1 MKAILIVLIVAL
13 VAKDTSQLNDP
24 YIMRGIAQGLCM
36 GAGGIWLLS
45 HISSTLLKKYWPVF
59 AYLAALLVGAIW
71 TAASQYVFLQLAS
84 LAAVLWFFV
93 AYFEHRAMDAQHA
106 VGTLIDTTVMVYFTV
121 AVLSLM
127 VIITHPTI
135 AYGATGYA
143 GMEFRFRGLFPKAGM
158 LASAAGVTIGL
169 AWFSG
174 YRTPIKLIVL
184 AVCGMCLALT
194 LSRTFWVA
202 LALGGFTTYW
212 VYHKLGRRW
221 IVVALLVSASA
232 GLAMKSLD
240 VSLDFSNAKFL
251 RVETISNLTGRVLL
265 WEQGL
270 LAFYHSPYVGYGY
283 TVGATGLHFS
293 ENKNGQSGENID
305 ATRDIGRMTL
315 HSGYLQSLLDAGAI
329 GTLFYLAIIAVALRN
344 MMKQADTPRNR
355 AVFFGLTFLAISN
368 ISQNVIY
375 SASVYDSVLFFGLAI
390 FAMSIGKTESQP
402 EMAPLAENVNV
413 RSPSVGYLGVRYKEE
428 LGKK

>member
-1 MKAILIVLIVAL
+1 MHG
-13 VAKDTSQLNDP
+13 
-24 YIMRGIAQGLCM
+24 RGRHLAAEPHFIDVV
-36 GAGGIWLLS
+36 
-45 HISSTLLKKYWPVF
+45 KKYWPVF
-59 AYLAALLVGAIW
+59 AYIGALLVGAIW
-71 TAASQYVFLQLAS
+71 KVASQYVFLQLAS
-84 LAAVLWFFV
+84 LAAVVLFFV
-93 AYFEHRAMDAQHA
+93 AYFEHHAMYVQHA

-127 VIITHPTI
+127 VIITHPAI
-135 AYGATGYA
+135 AYGAMGNGYA

-174 YRTPIKLIVL
+174 YRMPIKLIVL

-212 VYHKLGRRW
+212 VYHKQGRRW
-221 IVVALLVSASA
+221 IVVALLVGVSA
-232 GLAMKSLD
+232 GFAMKSLN

-251 RVETISNLTGRVLL
+251 RVETISNLTGRVSL

-270 LAFYHSPYVGYGY
+270 QAFYRSPYVGYGY
-283 TVGATGLHFS
+283 TVGATGLQFS

-344 MMKQADTPRNR
+344 MMKQEDTSRNR
-355 AVFFGLTFLAISN
+355 AVFFGLTFWRLAT
-368 ISQNVIY
+368 
-375 SASVYDSVLFFGLAI
+375 LAK
-390 FAMSIGKTESQP
+390 M
-402 EMAPLAENVNV
+402 
-413 RSPSVGYLGVRYKEE
+413 
-428 LGKK
+428 